1 MRIYNDK
8 SKKLEKAQDSTIEA
22 LAPGKQL
29 FITTVSKLNS
39 CDGEGFF
46 AITALA
52 EATID
57 VSECDTKIVQNNSG
71 TISDAVTDIVIP
83 AGATIYGNFSS
94 IELASGSGAVIA
106 YARQTSVL
114 TGEA

>member
-8 SKKLEKAQDSTIEA
+8 SENLKRAQDSTIEA
-22 LAPGKQL
+22 LAPAKQL
-29 FITTVSKLNS
+29 LITTVAKKNY
-39 CDGEGFF
+39 CDGNGFF

-57 VSECDTKIVQNNSG
+57 VSECDTNIVQNISG
-71 TISDAVTDIVIP
+71 DIVAATTDIVIP
-83 AGATIYGNFSS
+83 AGGTIYGKFSE

-106 YARQTSVL
+106 YAKAGSVL
-114 TGEA
+114 TGES